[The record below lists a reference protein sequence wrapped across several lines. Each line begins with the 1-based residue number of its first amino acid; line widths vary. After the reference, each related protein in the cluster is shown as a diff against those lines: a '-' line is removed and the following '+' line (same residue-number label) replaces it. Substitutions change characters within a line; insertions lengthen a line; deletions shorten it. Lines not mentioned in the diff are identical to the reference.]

1 MSDRSLNSLTLRKKF
16 IEVEKTARELADH
29 LERGCIPRAH
39 EVRRLA
45 QRASQPDQQDEI
57 KDVTIRSSA
66 ERLIQI
72 DDYTRE
78 LCQKAEAL
86 LAGIEADVQ
95 AIFEHG

>member
-1 MSDRSLNSLTLRKKF
+1 MADPSLDRLTLRKKF
-16 IEVEKTARELADH
+16 IEAEKTARELADH
-29 LERGCIPRAH
+29 LERGCIPKAH

-45 QRASQPDQQDEI
+45 QRANQPDQQDEI
-57 KDVTIRSSA
+57 RDVTIRSSS

-78 LCQKAEAL
+78 LCQRAELL

-95 AIFEHG
+95 SIFENG